1 MPRFHR
7 VSCAMLLLAF
17 LPAMGASQ
25 SAPQDLSGD
34 PRILWLQKNAQSIRS
49 IDPADEDFRDLKPL
63 RASLKGVRLVL
74 LGEADHRSGSDFLAK
89 SRLVKFLHREL
100 GFDVLAFEAPMFDMT
115 VAWDRLRSGTPPGE
129 ALLLGASTWAGA
141 EQMRPLV
148 EYLGDE
154 ARGRRPLE
162 IAGFDHQHQ
171 MASLFQYADD
181 LTAFLKERNLGGPL
195 VDPESPESA
204 VLRGLSQVLYQYGIT
219 PRPDV
224 PTRRAFLAA
233 VETSL
238 MAVRAMRDER
248 ARQWAQLLRSLSC
261 HARFVMGNPEIGT
274 CNRDEQMAEN
284 LLWLA
289 NERHPD
295 RKIIVWSHTGHA
307 ARLAKMPPEYGG
319 GPSMGYRIG
328 QSLGPKSYAIGV
340 TSYSGNRI
348 VADQNPLP
356 EFEELMSAAR
366 FQYGFLD
373 LRRAAAGRHWAGGEF
388 LARPIDN
395 TTRSEVW
402 SDKLD
407 ALLFVRERIASQDTP
422 PPAADLQAIKDV
434 GAREKT
440 AFRSR
445 DADSYVAL
453 FTDDCVVIT
462 PNGSRL
468 RGRAAVRA
476 LLDTIP
482 EQFVLSGGHSESD
495 ALIKVGDWAWE
506 LHAVSTAESKP
517 GSEAA
522 PRRYRGMHIYRRQP
536 DGSWRIAQDVW
547 NATMPRGGTW

>member
-25 SAPQDLSGD
+25 SAPQGLSGD
-34 PRILWLQKNAQSIRS
+34 PRILWLQKNAHSIRS

-100 GFDVLAFEAPMFDMT
+100 GFDVLAFEAPMFDMA
-115 VAWDRLRSGTPPGE
+115 VAWDRLRSGTPSAE
-129 ALLLGASTWAGA
+129 AFLLGASTWALA
-141 EQMRPLV
+141 EQMQPLV

-171 MASLFQYADD
+171 MASGFYFADD
-181 LTAFLKERNLGGPL
+181 LRTFLKERSLGGPL

-204 VLRGLSQVLYQYGIT
+204 VLRGLSEVLYQYGTT
-219 PRPDV
+219 PRPDS
-224 PTRRAFLAA
+224 PTRQAFLAA

-238 MAVRAMRDER
+238 MAVSAMRDER

-261 HARFVMGNPEIGT
+261 QTRFVLGNSDIGT

-289 NERHPD
+289 NERYPD

-307 ARLAKMPPEYGG
+307 ERLAKMPPEYGG
-319 GPSMGYRIG
+319 GPTMGYRIW
-328 QSLGPKSYAIGV
+328 QSLGPKSYAIGM
-340 TSYSGNRI
+340 TSYSGDGI

-373 LRRAAAGRHWAGGEF
+373 LRRAATGRNWAGGEF
-388 LARPIDN
+388 LARPIEH
-395 TTRSEVW
+395 TTSSEVW

-407 ALLFVRERIASQDTP
+407 ALVFVRERIASRDTP
-422 PPAADLQAIKDV
+422 PPAADLQALKELR
-434 GAREKT
+434 ASENS
-440 AFRSR
+440 AFRR
-445 DADSYVAL
+445 KDADSYAAL
-453 FTDDCVVIT
+453 FTDDCLVTT
-462 PNGSRL
+462 PDGLRI

-476 LLDTIP
+476 LIENLP
-482 EQFVLSGGHSESD
+482 EQFAASGDHAESD
-495 ALIKVGDWAWE
+495 LLVVIGDRAVA
-506 LHAVSTAESKP
+506 LHAVSVA
-517 GSEAA
+517 GSTTGGQSA
-522 PRRYRGMHIYRRQP
+522 PRRYRGLHVFRRQA
-536 DGSWRIAQDVW
+536 DGTWRIAQDVW
-547 NATMPRGGTW
+547 NARIPRGGPG